1 MIQISTS
8 QYEGPFDLLLGLI
21 DKKKIDIFDI
31 QLKDIT
37 EDYLN
42 EIKDLERYSSEEA
55 ADFLYI
61 ASTLLE
67 IKSRSLL
74 PMDIVEDEDEID
86 LLERLI
92 EYKKY
97 KVLSLELKER
107 IELGLRRYYKYPED
121 FSLYQKDEIIIN
133 TEKELLFSTLM
144 ELIQTK
150 ENKRDPLENF
160 DILSKDEYSV
170 EEQMGIVRDLLGKE
184 KRLNFKSIIKNP
196 GNINEMIST
205 FLAILE
211 LIRMNYLKVFQNEDK
226 EIKLELRVE

>member
-170 EEQMGIVRDLLGKE
+170 DEQMGIVRDLLGKE

>member
-21 DKKKIDIFDI
+21 DKEKIDIFDI
-31 QLKDIT
+31 RLKDIT

-67 IKSRSLL
+67 IKSRSLI
-74 PMDIVEDEDEID
+74 PVDIVEDEDEMD

-150 ENKRDPLENF
+150 EKKRDPLEKF

-170 EEQMGIVRDLLGKE
+170 DEQMGIVRDLLGKE

-196 GNINEMIST
+196 GNINEIIST

>member
-1 MIQISTS
+1 MIQISIS

-42 EIKDLERYSSEEA
+42 EIKDLDHLPSDEA

-74 PMDIVEDEDEID
+74 PYEEEENEDEMD
-86 LLERLI
+86 LLEKLI

-107 IELGLRRYYKYPED
+107 IEKGMKRFYKYPED
-121 FSLYQKDEIIIN
+121 PSLFIKEEIIIN
-133 TEKELLFSTLM
+133 TDKNLLFQTMIELM
-144 ELIQTK
+144 QSKGK
-150 ENKRDPLENF
+150 EEENLKKF
-160 DILSKDEYSV
+160 DILQREEYSV
-170 EEQMGIVRDLLGKE
+170 DEQMTRVKTLLKNQ
-184 KRLNFKSIIKNP
+184 KNMNFKKIIKNP
-196 GNINEMIST
+196 NNVNELIST
-205 FLAILE
+205 FLAVLE
-211 LIRMNYLKVFQNEDK
+211 LIRMKFLRVFQADK
-226 EIKLELRVE
+226 EILLELRVD